1 MSTRDTAPAGRL
13 PESPTEQAPTP
24 HLPAAL
30 EKSGARVFPMGVWG
44 KMGVGHTVGWVGER
58 GGLAHLA
65 WRQAGA
71 RCIGATACS
80 RDGGG
85 NNPQRPSKKRTFFFS
100 QGTLQRGEKRKKTQ
114 RRRARAHPSPTTW
127 KWPTLLHLYTPRHAC
142 SICIYIMYIRM
153 LYYSTTVTSHFFCNT
168 RKRRGRGK
176 GGWGGGQP
184 KKKKIHLPP

>member
-85 NNPQRPSKKRTFFFS
+85 NNPQRPSKKRTFFFPKAHYNEER
-100 QGTLQRGEKRKKTQ
+100 RGKKPSEG
-114 RRRARAHPSPTTW
+114 ARAHTQV
-127 KWPTLLHLYTPRHAC
+127 R
-142 SICIYIMYIRM
+142 
-153 LYYSTTVTSHFFCNT
+153 
-168 RKRRGRGK
+168 RRGNGPHFCTCTHPDMRVVYVYTLCISVCYII
-176 GGWGGGQP
+176 P
-184 KKKKIHLPP
+184 LL